1 MKKAVS
7 VLVVLFMCV
16 AGFAQPSVGE
26 KASEISLPDTKGSN
40 LSLSSLQGK
49 VVLIDFWASW
59 CGPCRRS
66 EPELKKLYEKYQSK
80 GFEIY
85 GISVDEDKFAW
96 KTAIK
101 QDKINWLHVNDD
113 KGVVAGKWN
122 VMYIPNTYLL
132 DKTGKVVAVN
142 PSHQQLDE
150 LIQKLLL

>member
-1 MKKAVS
+1 MYRSNPIRPGDYKARI
-7 VLVVLFMCV
+7 
-16 AGFAQPSVGE
+16 AGNAPRN
-26 KASEISLPDTKGSN
+26 T
-40 LSLSSLQGK
+40 
-49 VVLIDFWASW
+49 
-59 CGPCRRS
+59 
-66 EPELKKLYEKYQSK
+66 
-80 GFEIY
+80 
-85 GISVDEDKFAW
+85 AW
-96 KTAIK
+96 NTKTAIK